1 MIATWSPAN
10 QERASAL
17 IAEYPEKRSAVMPL
31 LYIAS
36 VEHGYVTDDAMRE
49 VAELTGLTA
58 AQVQSVASFY
68 TMYHRDPVGSYLV
81 SVCTS
86 ISCWLRGADDL
97 LVAIEGES
105 GALDGEMSE
114 DGMFTVEHIECPG
127 ACGGA
132 PALSVNWE
140 LIVGVESDKGRALIR
155 WLRDSEPETFSADEM
170 QVLFGGDRSFEWGV
184 TEPEGTIA
192 PLPALAPYGTA
203 REI

>member
-10 QERASAL
+10 QERATAL
-17 IAEYPEKRSAVMPL
+17 IAQYPHRRSAVMPL

-97 LVAIEGES
+97 LVAIEDEAGT
-105 GALDGEMSE
+105 LDGEMSE

-140 LIVGVESDKGRALIR
+140 LIEGVEPNQGRALIR
-155 WLRDSEPETFSADEM
+155 WLRDSEPETISADEM

-184 TEPEGTIA
+184 SEPEGAIA
-192 PLPALAPYGTA
+192 PLPAFAPYGTA
-203 REI
+203 GEV

>member
-68 TMYHRDPVGSYLV
+68 TMYHRDPVGS
-81 SVCTS
+81 
-86 ISCWLRGADDL
+86 
-97 LVAIEGES
+97 
-105 GALDGEMSE
+105 
-114 DGMFTVEHIECPG
+114 
-127 ACGGA
+127 
-132 PALSVNWE
+132 
-140 LIVGVESDKGRALIR
+140 
-155 WLRDSEPETFSADEM
+155 
-170 QVLFGGDRSFEWGV
+170 
-184 TEPEGTIA
+184 
-192 PLPALAPYGTA
+192 
-203 REI
+203 